1 MLQGVVLIA
10 GGVCLLTLA
19 CWAVG
24 GPAALWRQLPDEHVH
39 LVQPVSHPEF
49 PWTGVV
55 LGMPLTSIWYW
66 CTDQSIY
73 VHTYMHIHVHIQ
85 IHTYIHT

>member
-1 MLQGVVLIA
+1 MLIA

-24 GPAALWRQLPDEHVH
+24 GPAALWRQLPDEQVH

-73 VHTYMHIHVHIQ
+73 VHTYMHIYTHMQ
-85 IHTYIHT
+85 IHTYIIGVST

>member
-10 GGVCLLTLA
+10 GGACLLTLA

-24 GPAALWRQLPDEHVH
+24 GPAALWRQLPDEQVH

-55 LGMPLTSIWYW
+55 FGMPLTSIWYW

-73 VHTYMHIHVHIQ
+73 VQTYTHIYTHM
-85 IHTYIHT
+85 